1 MRAAEDR
8 AALADDRATP
18 PARSAAA
25 AASESARPGGGE
37 EPPQV
42 VRRRRHDATDEV
54 RDDAADGERAAPAV
68 VTTRST
74 SRPYPWCA
82 PVKRLIR
89 HLLQCPSGP
98 ARCHGAAR
106 CRVCDPPDLPAT
118 LEKLRYL
125 NVQECIPC
133 ERDSHS

>member
-1 MRAAEDR
+1 MLLARL
-8 AALADDRATP
+8 ALAACLLAVARGQGLPDSPDPSPSPSPSSDDDG
-18 PARSAAA
+18 AR
-25 AASESARPGGGE
+25 G
-37 EPPQV
+37 
-42 VRRRRHDATDEV
+42 ATDEV

-68 VTTRST
+68 VYDEEHEPC
-74 SRPYPWCA
+74 PYPWCA

-106 CRVCDPPDLPAT
+106 CRVCDPPDLPAS

-125 NVQECIPC
+125 NVE
-133 ERDSHS
+133 ESLEYDSQS